1 MQPFLIVTLTTYLR
15 EFIMNDFL
23 IDVVFDEDYNSYIA
37 MYSDGKTICLDSTNY
52 HDAVLEADMLEVA

>member
-1 MQPFLIVTLTTYLR
+1 
-15 EFIMNDFL
+15 MNDFL
-23 IDVVFDEDYNSYIA
+23 IDVIFDEDYNSYIA